1 MTGIRAVLVFIVI
14 FSSLPSTAVRADAGH
29 DHGSPA
35 ATGIVGNAVPRIE
48 AQSDL
53 FEIVGVVEGGAMK
66 IFLDRYA
73 TNEPVLD
80 AKIEI
85 DGGAL
90 KGSAQASP
98 DGTYAF
104 RHDALTRPGQFP
116 ITFTIVAGA
125 DTDLLAGDIVIP
137 DPSAAIAGTG
147 DDPWRKRW
155 WWVGSGILLLAGLAI
170 AWRMRRQ
177 RSGGIA
183 P

>member
-1 MTGIRAVLVFIVI
+1 MTDIRAVLVFIVI
-14 FSSLPSTAVRADAGH
+14 FSSLPPTAVRADAGH

-35 ATGIVGNAVPRIE
+35 ATGVVGNAVPRIE

-90 KGSAQASP
+90 KGTAQASP

-116 ITFTIVAGA
+116 ITFTIVAGT
-125 DTDLLAGDIVIP
+125 DTDLLAGELVIA
-137 DPSAAIAGTG
+137 DPSAATARAGV
-147 DDPWRKRW
+147 DPWRERW
-155 WWVGSGILLLAGLAI
+155 WWVGGGILLLTGIAS

-177 RSGGIA
+177 RSRGIA